1 MNTTD
6 LIALSPLLIVGL
18 SAVAILLLISL
29 RRNHRAVATLALGGL
44 ALAMASIPQAA
55 AVAPHHIAPLMMA
68 DGYALFYSAL
78 LLAASFVVG
87 LLSFDYLEQ
96 RGEQR
101 EEYYVLLLLATL
113 GGLVLVGANHFVS
126 LFLGLEILSVAI
138 YVMVAYARSSPLAAE
153 TGIKYLI
160 LAGTSSA
167 FMVFGM
173 ALVYAQTGTLE
184 FGPMAAQ
191 LMQMEDFGLAL
202 PGMAMM
208 LVGVGFKL
216 AVVPF
221 HMWTPEVYQGAPVP
235 VTAFVAT
242 VSKGAMFALLLRF
255 FAAFEADEA
264 QPIMNILGL
273 LAIASMLAGNL
284 LALLEDNVKRL
295 LAYSS
300 IAHFGYV
307 LVAFLAESSFG
318 DEAVTFYL
326 VAYFISTLAAFGVIS
341 VLSDG
346 KSEAD
351 RMEDFRGLYWRRP
364 MLATLMTAALLSL
377 AGIPL
382 TTGFVAKF
390 AVVAAGVKAALWV
403 PVFAL
408 ALGSAIGLYYYLRLV
423 VVMLSPVNPTDDSN
437 SEATATDDAM
447 STRAP
452 NPAIL
457 RPKKVPIGPA
467 FALSILAIFLLGLGV
482 LPTPL
487 MDFIKSSVSELR

>member
-1 MNTTD
+1 MNATD

-18 SAVAILLLISL
+18 SAVATLLLISL
-29 RRNHRAVATLALGGL
+29 HRNHRAVATLALGGL

-55 AVAPHHIAPLMMA
+55 AVAPYHIAPLMMA
-68 DGYALFYSAL
+68 DGYAFFYSAL

-138 YVMVAYARSSPLAAE
+138 YVMVAYARSSPHAAE

-184 FGPMAAQ
+184 FGPIAAQ

-255 FAAFEADEA
+255 FAAFEA
-264 QPIMNILGL
+264 
-273 LAIASMLAGNL
+273 
-284 LALLEDNVKRL
+284 
-295 LAYSS
+295 
-300 IAHFGYV
+300 
-307 LVAFLAESSFG
+307 
-318 DEAVTFYL
+318 
-326 VAYFISTLAAFGVIS
+326 
-341 VLSDG
+341 
-346 KSEAD
+346 
-351 RMEDFRGLYWRRP
+351 
-364 MLATLMTAALLSL
+364 
-377 AGIPL
+377 
-382 TTGFVAKF
+382 
-390 AVVAAGVKAALWV
+390 
-403 PVFAL
+403 
-408 ALGSAIGLYYYLRLV
+408 
-423 VVMLSPVNPTDDSN
+423 
-437 SEATATDDAM
+437 
-447 STRAP
+447 
-452 NPAIL
+452 
-457 RPKKVPIGPA
+457 
-467 FALSILAIFLLGLGV
+467 
-482 LPTPL
+482 
-487 MDFIKSSVSELR
+487 